1 MGKMAVR
8 VLVVDDQAP
17 FRRAA
22 RRVLAATPG
31 FELVGEAGSGEQ
43 AIALAAALA
52 PDLVLMDVF
61 LPGLNGI
68 EATRRIVEAR
78 PETVAVLV
86 SSYREDELP
95 TGAGSCGAL
104 TYVHKANFG
113 PEILTALWES
123 SPGERDRA

>member
-1 MGKMAVR
+1 MTVR

-22 RRVLAATPG
+22 RTVVAATPG
-31 FELVGEAGSGEQ
+31 FQLVGEAGSGEQ
-43 AIALAAALA
+43 AVELAMSLA

-61 LPGLNGI
+61 LPGLSGI

-95 TGAGSCGAL
+95 AGAGSCGAL
-104 TYVHKANFG
+104 AYVHKANFG
-113 PEILTALWES
+113 PEMLTALWEA